1 MADTGG
7 TVVELRVHGVS
18 GTPPEAL
25 LGCPTEFIEQVAG
38 DKSAGFWRRRKW
50 IDDASMPIP
59 RRAAADS
66 EMAKGHGGVLVGRA
80 DVGAGEPGG
89 VAAVPAIHLHQ
100 PRALDVAARCKR
112 EALRRID
119 CGGAASAA
127 RVVVHA
133 DIDACR
139 CAGGD
144 GRNGLAV
151 HVFGPLWFP
160 TRSVVVPD
168 VDFARRA
175 GGHQRSAAGCGD
187 RSAVA
192 LGPGECTGRRTAA
205 AASRGDGERS
215 SVGKEDVLARRRV
228 GPANARLPCH
238 GVERMPCRAGSSG
251 APPLHRV
258 VHRAVDERA
267 HCWSPTA

>member
-50 IDDASMPIP
+50 IDDASNADTDDDLAAPDTLRW
-59 RRAAADS
+59 RRVD
-66 EMAKGHGGVLVGRA
+66 GGVLVGRA
-80 DVGAGEPGG
+80 DVAAGEPGG
-89 VAAVPAIHLHQ
+89 VAAVPAVHLHQ
-100 PRALDVAARCKR
+100 PRALDVAARCKG

-133 DIDACR
+133 DIDARR
-139 CAGGD
+139 CARGD

-160 TRSVVVPD
+160 TRSVVAPD
-168 VDFARRA
+168 VDFARPA

-187 RSAVA
+187 RSAVV
-192 LGPGECTGRRTAA
+192 LGPGEHVGRQR
-205 AASRGDGERS
+205 
-215 SVGKEDVLARRRV
+215 
-228 GPANARLPCH
+228 
-238 GVERMPCRAGSSG
+238 
-251 APPLHRV
+251 
-258 VHRAVDERA
+258 
-267 HCWSPTA
+267 